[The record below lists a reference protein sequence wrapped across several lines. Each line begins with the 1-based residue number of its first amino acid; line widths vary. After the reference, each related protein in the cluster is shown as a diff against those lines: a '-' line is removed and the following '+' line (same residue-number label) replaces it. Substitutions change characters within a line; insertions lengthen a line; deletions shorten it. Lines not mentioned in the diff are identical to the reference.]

1 MSAAA
6 PTTETLEAAASAEVL
21 LVATDFD
28 GVLAPFDADPMRATP
43 VEGTIETLR
52 SLASLPGVHVAVV
65 SGRDLDTLRELTGIT
80 EDEPIVL
87 IGSHGA
93 ESSSQ
98 AVREAMEAAAV
109 TPDDEVTLAELRTD
123 IEALVKEHHPEAGI
137 EHKSAAVVVHVRGLP
152 RETGDAAIADAR
164 RVALDHPGVKVL
176 KGKSVL
182 ELSVSHADKG
192 SAVTALGRHVGAVA
206 RVYLGDDV
214 TDEDAFMRMRRPED
228 VTVKVGTGSTA
239 ARYRVDDEQA
249 VAALLTR
256 LEQLC
261 SAAHV
266 PG

>member
-1 MSAAA
+1 
-6 PTTETLEAAASAEVL
+6 
-21 LVATDFD
+21 
-28 GVLAPFDADPMRATP
+28 
-43 VEGTIETLR
+43 
-52 SLASLPGVHVAVV
+52 
-65 SGRDLDTLRELTGIT
+65 
-80 EDEPIVL
+80 
-87 IGSHGA
+87 
-93 ESSSQ
+93 
-98 AVREAMEAAAV
+98 
-109 TPDDEVTLAELRTD
+109 VTLAELRTD

-137 EHKSAAVVVHVRGLP
+137 EYKSAAVVVHVRGIP

-228 VTVKVGTGSTA
+228 ITVKVGTGSTA

-256 LEQLC
+256 LEQLS
-261 SAAHV
+261 SAAHA
-266 PG
+266 PS